1 MSQPQRVVLQTF
13 QNYQQSRVNFVTT
26 INELASRPSNIEAL
40 RNSGCMSLLRPL
52 LQDNVP
58 MVAQTAAIALGRLA
72 NFSDDLAQAVV
83 DSDILPQLVY
93 SLSEQNRF
101 YKKAAAF
108 VMRAVAKHS
117 PEQAQAVVDSGALEG
132 LVVCLEE
139 FDPGVKEAAAWA
151 LGYVARH
158 NTALAQAVLDSG
170 AVPLLVLCIQEPEM
184 TLKRIAASAL
194 SDICKHS
201 PELAQAVVNSGAI
214 AYLSPLINNSDSKLQ
229 RQVCSALAQI
239 ARHSVDLAELV
250 VEGGIFPGVIMCL
263 KTPQDLYVRKNAAT
277 LIREICKQTPELA
290 QLVVNAGS
298 TMAMVDY
305 INNHIGS
312 ARLPSIMALG
322 YIAAFGEALAM
333 SVILARGVPAISAA
347 LVQESEAHIKAAC
360 AWALGQ
366 IGRHSPDHAL
376 QVAQHSVL
384 PKLMA
389 IYTDEQDSS
398 SKEIDLKAKSKRT
411 LKVVIQKVVSLE
423 ALEPL
428 LNDAPTDILKYV
440 IAQYAK
446 VLPHDATARRNFVT
460 TGGLQKI
467 QDIVASDEKENE
479 VLADYIQTI
488 NNCYPEEI
496 VRYYSPGYSA
506 TILEKIDSYVPQIA
520 A

>member
-1 MSQPQRVVLQTF
+1 
-13 QNYQQSRVNFVTT
+13 
-26 INELASRPSNIEAL
+26 
-40 RNSGCMSLLRPL
+40 
-52 LQDNVP
+52 
-58 MVAQTAAIALGRLA
+58 
-72 NFSDDLAQAVV
+72 
-83 DSDILPQLVY
+83 
-93 SLSEQNRF
+93 
-101 YKKAAAF
+101 
-108 VMRAVAKHS
+108 
-117 PEQAQAVVDSGALEG
+117 
-132 LVVCLEE
+132 
-139 FDPGVKEAAAWA
+139 
-151 LGYVARH
+151 
-158 NTALAQAVLDSG
+158 
-170 AVPLLVLCIQEPEM
+170 M

-201 PELAQAVVNSGAI
+201 PELAQAVVDSGAI
-214 AYLSPLINNSDSKLQ
+214 AYLSPLISNTDTKLQ

-263 KTPQDLYVRKNAAT
+263 KTPTDLYVRKNAAT

-298 TMAMVDY
+298 IMAMVDY

-312 ARLPSIMALG
+312 ARLPAIMALG

-333 SVILARGVPAISAA
+333 SVLLAKGVPAISAA

-384 PKLMA
+384 PKLMD
-389 IYTDEQDSS
+389 IYTHDEDSS
-398 SKEIDLKAKSKRT
+398 SKEIDLKNKAKRT

-428 LNDAPTDILKYV
+428 LNDAPPEILKYV

-467 QDIVASDEKENE
+467 QDIVASDGEQSEM
-479 VLADYIQTI
+479 LADYIQTI